1 METLEQSALTTGM
14 ILFIVAGAAIFG
26 WLVTIEQVAIVFYE
40 TIIAITTQKWLILLF
55 INVILL
61 FLGCFIEG
69 IAIMIIS
76 VPALI
81 PVMKAL
87 QVSLVHFGV
96 IVVINVMIG
105 LITPPMGMSLYI
117 VSDLAKVGVGK
128 VIRAVLPF
136 LIPLIFVLLVTTY
149 FPKLVLWIPN
159 ILFRYP

>member
-1 METLEQSALTTGM
+1 
-14 ILFIVAGAAIFG
+14 
-26 WLVTIEQVAIVFYE
+26 VTIEQIAIVFYE
-40 TIIAITTQKWLILLF
+40 TMIAITTQKWLILLF
-55 INVILL
+55 INIILL

-69 IAIMIIS
+69 IAVMVIS

-87 QVSLVHFGV
+87 QVNLVHFGV
-96 IVVINVMIG
+96 VVVINVMIG

-136 LIPLIFVLLVTTY
+136 LIPLIFVLLIATY
-149 FPKLVLWIPN
+149 FPKMVLWIPN
-159 ILFRYP
+159 MLFRYP

>member
-1 METLEQSALTTGM
+1 M

-40 TIIAITTQKWLILLF
+40 AIQAITTQKWLILLL
-55 INVILL
+55 INAILL

-76 VPALI
+76 VPTLI

-96 IVVINVMIG
+96 IVVLNIMIG

-136 LIPLIFVLLVTTY
+136 LIPLIVVLLLTTY
-149 FPKLVLWIPN
+149 FPKIVLWIPHL
-159 ILFRYP
+159 LFKYP